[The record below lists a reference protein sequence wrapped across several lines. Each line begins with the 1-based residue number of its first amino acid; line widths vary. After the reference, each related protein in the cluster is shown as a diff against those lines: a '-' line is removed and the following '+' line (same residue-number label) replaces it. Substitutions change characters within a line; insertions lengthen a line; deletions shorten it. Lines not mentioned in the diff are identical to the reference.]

1 MISFHK
7 DHSGES
13 SDSGEGERG
22 QHGVYFGG
30 RVDKVTGLVETGW
43 VWNMQVE
50 EESGTTLIFLTN
62 HLFS

>member
-13 SDSGEGERG
+13 LDSGEGERG
-22 QHGVYFGG
+22 QHGAYLGG
-30 RVDKVTGLVETGW
+30 RVDKLTGLVEMGW
-43 VWNMQVE
+43 VWNMQIE
-50 EESGTTLIFLTN
+50 EESRTTLNFLTK

>member
-7 DHSGES
+7 DHLGES
-13 SDSGEGERG
+13 SDSGEGERD

-30 RVDKVTGLVETGW
+30 RVELTGLVETGW
-43 VWNMQVE
+43 AWNMQIE
-50 EESGTTLIFLTN
+50 EESRTTLNFLTK